1 MDYVGKRNLEKKYFT
16 PSKRIMRT
24 LIIVLVLFLALASFG
39 TLYALLAQMKGVA
52 RQRGLSFSTK
62 TIPEAYLCCS
72 NSATWQCV
80 TGNEPSAIGKLA
92 RPKYLLRSSD
102 VSKKDSSDHRP
113 LRIGFVSYATG
124 PYNAFAE
131 DLWESMQK
139 FAFPGEEVH
148 FFLFTDRAEEKNF
161 MNYPRVHKRLQERL
175 GWPFDSL
182 GRHFLYLNASEW
194 FVDMDYMLAID
205 SDAKV
210 VARLDESILGSR
222 IATLQAW
229 SFGRDKSTYN
239 YESRMTPARAPYSSA
254 YISSSERRCYFCG
267 GLFGGTL
274 EGFIRI
280 LEETVALARRD
291 LAMNP
296 PRVAIWHD
304 ESYLNRIF
312 IDSPPTVVLSPAFMY
327 PEPPADEWLIMQG
340 SEQGAAAWRVPGG
353 SGRRF
358 QHKIYNLGVRK
369 HRLKN
374 LNEFQ
379 PIGATLPAIMSSS
392 GKSMLFPLPLSNS
405 YILPLLTFVVKAFE
419 RPTCLRRLL
428 RSIST
433 VYPTYAVIVLDD
445 SSSPILNQEEI
456 SSYNLLLT
464 YLRAE
469 PDVGLSL
476 GRNSLVN
483 AVKTPYVLL
492 LDDDF
497 VMHEE
502 RFSESSP
509 GGKLASLVSALID
522 GEFDIVGGCVDSTQG
537 SAWSYSLAREGPTR
551 EHEGGWMKLMAD
563 VPCSLAETPP
573 RPPDYTTE
581 DASCW
586 RVDMILNFFLAR
598 TSFLREVQWD
608 PELKLGEHE
617 DFFLRVKDSGGKV
630 AMCRGFTANNDNT
643 CDAVPAYKAKRQ
655 RVFDFWVHMFKK
667 HSLTQM
673 TTPAGIYT
681 LKCEDDKNEICK
693 IDVNQDNVWFN

>member
-1 MDYVGKRNLEKKYFT
+1 MDVFGVKR
-16 PSKRIMRT
+16 KRKDFYK
-24 LIIVLVLFLALASFG
+24 IIQSAPRILRVLFSVFLF
-39 TLYALLAQMKGVA
+39 LLLLTSCLLLVI
-52 RQRGLSFSTK
+52 LFSQKYDVKVSGAIKK
-62 TIPEAYLCCS
+62 TIPEAYSCCS
-72 NSATWQCV
+72 PDSPWHCV
-80 TGNEPSAIGKLA
+80 TGSEPSTIGNFRIKNKQGLF
-92 RPKYLLRSSD
+92 R
-102 VSKKDSSDHRP
+102 KKKSNDHRP
-113 LRIGFVSYATG
+113 LRIGFITYATG

-131 DLWESMQK
+131 ELWESIKK
-139 FAFPGEEVH
+139 FAFPGEDVH
-148 FFLFTDRAEEKNF
+148 FFLFTDQAGDDNF
-161 MNYPRVHKRLQERL
+161 LQEPNVHKRLQERL

-182 GRHFLYLNASEW
+182 GRHFLYLNASDW
-194 FVDMDYMLAID
+194 FIDMDYMLAID

-210 VARLDESILGSR
+210 VARLDEGMLGIR

-229 SFGRDKSTYN
+229 SFGRDKSTYT
-239 YESRMTPARAPYSSA
+239 YESRLTPARAPFSSA

-340 SEQGAAAWRVPGG
+340 SEEGAAAWRVPGG
-353 SGRRF
+353 TGRRF

-369 HRLKN
+369 HRLNN
-374 LNEFQ
+374 LIEFQ
-379 PIGATLPAIMSSS
+379 PISATVPAIMSAS
-392 GKSMLFPLPLSNS
+392 GKSMLFPLPLARSRIS
-405 YILPLLTFVVKAFE
+405 PLLTFIVKAYE
-419 RPTCLRRLL
+419 RPNCLNRLL
-428 RSIST
+428 RSLSD
-433 VYPTYAVIVLDD
+433 VYPAYSVIVLDD
-445 SSSPILNQEEI
+445 SSSPLANPDELTSFNLKI
-456 SSYNLLLT
+456 SYI
-464 YLRAE
+464 RAK
-469 PDVGLSL
+469 PDVGLSA
-476 GRNSLVN
+476 GRNILVDS
-483 AVKTPYVLL
+483 VLTPFVIL

-502 RFSESSP
+502 LYSERSP
-509 GGKLASLVSALID
+509 GGKLASLVSALVD

-537 SAWSYSLAREGPTR
+537 SAWSYSLAREGPTK
-551 EHEGGWMKLMAD
+551 EHEGGWMKLVAD
-563 VPCSLAETPP
+563 VPCSLAEIPP

-581 DASCW
+581 DTSCW

-643 CDAVPAYKAKRQ
+643 CDAVPAYKVKRQ
-655 RVFDFWVHMFKK
+655 RVFDYWVHMFKK

-673 TTPAGIYT
+673 TTPAGVYT
-681 LKCEDDKNEICK
+681 MKCERDNDKECI
-693 IDVNQDNVWFN
+693 IDVKQDNVWFK